1 MYVPGGDS
9 VFALVVLAVY
19 GLGSIFVPIL
29 IIKWAGYEPDSNHN
43 IAMMTVALIT
53 VILWSV
59 SGYGDDIFP
68 SVPGM
73 GAAFI
78 THFIMNQ
85 LRSSNISPLG
95 RFELPDF
102 KTIGI
107 AELVIVAPI
116 TVGEAAYI
124 IAGPDSLDVG
134 GNNLGTWFV
143 ETDFDSE
150 QLSDGIEY
158 INDGQIITIELS
170 TDTLSNLDDVNI
182 VGVRVTLTYSEDETS
197 SGIGCNLPGSSNPE
211 SDTISGTMIHDEN
224 NNTSSGQNSEGVS
237 SSHLIEVEW
246 FDSSLIGNVTGV
258 SKSDINK
265 GLNAGDSGLGIYTL
279 EINVVAESGGGIGCT
294 NTDDGEEVEYLV
306 ELITLDYSINSL

>member
-1 MYVPGGDS
+1 
-9 VFALVVLAVY
+9 
-19 GLGSIFVPIL
+19 
-29 IIKWAGYEPDSNHN
+29 
-43 IAMMTVALIT
+43 MMTVALIT
-53 VILWSV
+53 VILWSI

-73 GAAFI
+73 GTAFI

-85 LRSSNISPLG
+85 LRTSHISPLG

-102 KTIGI
+102 KTLGI
-107 AELVIVAPI
+107 AALVIVAPI

-124 IAGPDSLDVG
+124 IAGPDSLEEG
-134 GNNLGTWFV
+134 GSNPGSWFV

-150 QLSDGIEY
+150 QLADGIEY

-170 TDTLSNLDDVNI
+170 TDSLPELKDVNI
-182 VGVRVTLTYSEDETS
+182 VGARVTLTYSEDETS
-197 SGIGCNLPGSSNPE
+197 SGIGCNVPGASNPE
-211 SDTISGTMIHDEN
+211 SDTITGTIIHDGN
-224 NNTSSGQNSEGVS
+224 NNTSSGQNSAGVS
-237 SSHLIEVEW
+237 SSHFVEVEW
-246 FDSSLIGNVTGV
+246 YDSSLIGNVTGV

-279 EINVVAESGGGIGCT
+279 EINVIAESGGGIGCT

-306 ELITLDYSINSL
+306 ELITLDYSINSLNS

>member
-1 MYVPGGDS
+1 
-9 VFALVVLAVY
+9 
-19 GLGSIFVPIL
+19 
-29 IIKWAGYEPDSNHN
+29 
-43 IAMMTVALIT
+43 
-53 VILWSV
+53 
-59 SGYGDDIFP
+59 
-68 SVPGM
+68 M

-107 AELVIVAPI
+107 AALVIVAPI

-124 IAGPDSLDVG
+124 IAGPDSLDAG

-143 ETDFDSE
+143 EADFDNE
-150 QLSDGIEY
+150 QLADGIEY
-158 INDGQIITIELS
+158 INDGQTFSIELS